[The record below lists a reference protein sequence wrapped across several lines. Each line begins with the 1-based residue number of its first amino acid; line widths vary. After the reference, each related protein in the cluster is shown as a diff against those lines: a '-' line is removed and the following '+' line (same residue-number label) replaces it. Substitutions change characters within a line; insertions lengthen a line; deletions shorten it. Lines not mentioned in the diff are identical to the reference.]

1 MTYNTLSDDGNAAAM
16 PPSTSAEHNPNE
28 EIVTIATYQSIVEAD
43 LVRSELESRG
53 ISAFVSGATI
63 AQTFISMPETGI
75 TIQVAASDAA
85 TAKQVADELASSLP
99 ASFGDGDDEAD
110 DYSDDDTESDT
121 DLAAPSTA
129 SYDYGYDVDEDAEDA
144 VQPRVPQQIPTFRA
158 NADPHS
164 SASAAFQDAYPDPA
178 AVPSRIN
185 ESEVDIQ
192 RKPGMSQGQPM
203 YDDAEAGG

>member
-1 MTYNTLSDDGNAAAM
+1 MTYNTLSDDGNAVAT
-16 PPSTSAEHNPNE
+16 PPNTTAEHTPNE

-85 TAKQVADELASSLP
+85 QAKQIADELSSSLP

-110 DYSDDDTESDT
+110 DYSSDDTESDT
-121 DLAAPSTA
+121 DLATPTDS
-129 SYDYGYDVDEDAEDA
+129 GYEDVDEDAED
-144 VQPRVPQQIPTFRA
+144 VGERRA
-158 NADPHS
+158 P
-164 SASAAFQDAYPDPA
+164 
-178 AVPSRIN
+178 

-192 RKPGMSQGQPM
+192 RKPGMTQSQPM